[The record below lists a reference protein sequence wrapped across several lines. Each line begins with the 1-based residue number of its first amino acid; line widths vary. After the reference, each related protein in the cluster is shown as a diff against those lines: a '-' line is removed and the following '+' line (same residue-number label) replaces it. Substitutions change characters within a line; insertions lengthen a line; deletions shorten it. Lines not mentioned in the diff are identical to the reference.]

1 MRPPTATAVLLL
13 AIATTAQATPPV
25 EAQYSAR
32 VSGFRVM
39 AIDVRAEIAPD
50 AYRITAR
57 ARSTG
62 LTSWI
67 SRFDQTATA
76 EGAVTPEGI
85 RPLRFRAEGEW
96 QGETRRVELV
106 LAETPPRIQ
115 LDPPEVREREPVP
128 PALAQGGIDT
138 LTALLAVSRQVSR
151 LGARGCDLDVTVFDG
166 RRLKT
171 ITLSAAGEATV
182 PGRGTRA
189 MRCRVEGR
197 QLAGFWRDWDRA
209 EAQRPKA
216 GMVWIAAPFEGAPA
230 MPVRLEMGIDW
241 LGTLVVT
248 LDDARP
254 AALQPAAAR

>member
-1 MRPPTATAVLLL
+1 MRPPTAAAALLL
-13 AIATTAQATPPV
+13 ALASTAQATPPV

-32 VSGFRVM
+32 VGGFRVM

-50 AYRITAR
+50 AYRVSAR

-62 LTSWI
+62 LAAWI

-76 EGAVTPEGI
+76 EGAVTPQGI
-85 RPLRFRAEGEW
+85 RPHRFRAEGEW

-106 LAETPPRIQ
+106 LAETPPQVR
-115 LDPPEVREREPVP
+115 LDPPEVPEREPVP
-128 PALAQGGIDT
+128 PGLAQGGVDT

-151 LGARGCDLDVTVFDG
+151 FGVRGCDLDVTVFDG
-166 RRLKT
+166 RRLKK
-171 ITLSAAGEATV
+171 IALSAAGEARV
-182 PGRGTRA
+182 PGRGTHA
-189 MRCRVEGR
+189 VRCRVEGR
-197 QLAGFWRDWDRA
+197 QLAGFWRDWDRSEA
-209 EAQRPKA
+209 ERPQT
-216 GMVWIAAPFEGAPA
+216 GTVWIAAPFEGAPA
-230 MPVRLEMGIDW
+230 MPLRLEMGIDW